1 MHAPEVGFTMTC
13 LFHVMLFACS
23 ASHMYSLRE
32 SCCMCCAV
40 CVCRRSA
47 VRCGEVIEGTVAQPG
62 LLGDGIANQDLSAH
76 LLCGVMD
83 PILVGS
89 GQGSAGSSQGNA

>member
-1 MHAPEVGFTMTC
+1 M
-13 LFHVMLFACS
+13 
-23 ASHMYSLRE
+23 
-32 SCCMCCAV
+32 
-40 CVCRRSA
+40 
-47 VRCGEVIEGTVAQPG
+47 RCGEVIEGTVAQPG